1 MDYVTSNFFN
11 VTLNCD
17 DDTFMLIFEALYS
30 IFHILAL

>member
-17 DDTFMLIFEALYS
+17 NNTFMLIFEA
-30 IFHILAL
+30 IVFHILAL